1 MSIIKANQWQKTNGT
16 VVQAP
21 LQVAI
26 ARTDSTFSTSSTSY
40 VDITPLAVTLTPSS
54 VNSRFF
60 VQMQLYWGT
69 RTWNTNGCYIGCRA
83 YWSGG
88 ALGTILGNGSAQW
101 QFQYGADNVNTD
113 YEMNTS
119 YDCNIVTPGTTNP
132 VTFQAQF
139 ASMNASYVLYLNRSY
154 GNYYG
159 TQTRSTLTVWEL
171 AA

>member
-26 ARTDSTFSTSSTSY
+26 ARKSDVFSTSSGSF
-40 VDITPLAVTLTPSS
+40 VDIDGLNVTLTPSS
-54 VNSRFF
+54 VNSRFY
-60 VQMQLYWGT
+60 VEMSLYYGT
-69 RTWNTNGCYIGCRA
+69 RTWSTNGCYIGARA
-83 YWSGG
+83 AWAGG
-88 ALGTILGNGSAQW
+88 SLGTILGNGTTQW
-101 QFQYGADNVNTD
+101 AFQYGADSTNTE
-113 YEMNTS
+113 YEMNFA
-119 YDCNIVTPGTTNP
+119 YDNCIIAPGTTNP
-132 VTFQAQF
+132 ITFYAQF
-139 ASMNASYVLYLNRSY
+139 ASANTGYVLYLNRSY